1 MENLKFYPT
10 LTDELLDS
18 AGCKTDKYIFS
29 YISGENEFGL
39 KQKGSSTIKLSDP
52 LELWNIE
59 RDGITLKKKVSFAYP
74 NQLFGKDGVACRN
87 AEIGICIIWTN
98 YELTQTGCI
107 LPETDISTPS
117 GRICEFVYTFE
128 PGEIKGDLDLSV
140 CAYIKK
146 SAVDVAADEHALMNE
161 EGVSV
166 GEIESVVLDF
176 NSTHMEFPIEEFS
189 SDKEPLWW
197 LEMSEWEDPRTIE
210 TFTKENICL
219 YLNPYYPAC
228 PMTDG
233 NIKNIDLMIDIL
245 ASAYFMI
252 FRALSDE
259 DRKAIRDLEPKDF
272 APNSICGILSYFVRQ
287 CNATNLR
294 FDSDQSLMK
303 TLQMNIRKM
312 LTEGDE

>member
-1 MENLKFYPT
+1 
-10 LTDELLDS
+10 
-18 AGCKTDKYIFS
+18 
-29 YISGENEFGL
+29 
-39 KQKGSSTIKLSDP
+39 
-52 LELWNIE
+52 
-59 RDGITLKKKVSFAYP
+59 
-74 NQLFGKDGVACRN
+74 
-87 AEIGICIIWTN
+87 
-98 YELTQTGCI
+98 
-107 LPETDISTPS
+107 
-117 GRICEFVYTFE
+117 
-128 PGEIKGDLDLSV
+128 
-140 CAYIKK
+140 
-146 SAVDVAADEHALMNE
+146 MNE
-161 EGVSV
+161 EGVSI

-176 NSTHMEFPIEEFS
+176 NSTHMEFPIEEYS

-197 LEMSEWEDPRTIE
+197 LEMSEWEDPRSIE

-219 YLNPYYPAC
+219 YLNPHYPAC